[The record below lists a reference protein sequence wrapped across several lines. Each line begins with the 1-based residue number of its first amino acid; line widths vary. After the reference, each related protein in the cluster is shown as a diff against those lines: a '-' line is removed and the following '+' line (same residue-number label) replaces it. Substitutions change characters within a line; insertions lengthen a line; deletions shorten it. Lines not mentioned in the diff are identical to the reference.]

1 MDSREGFVFYR
12 PSEPLRRYVRYYW
25 VLRSDTAF
33 DELTFP
39 IGCPQ
44 LIFHK
49 KTPFYIPELHTSQP
63 TFAVSGQVNFPS
75 RLQSSGGLEMIVAVF
90 HPHALGV
97 ILGMPASEIYNIEV
111 SGYDL
116 PDRSLAELADRVY
129 DTTDDAECVKLIESW
144 LLSVIYGRGQ
154 TLDSRRVE
162 AALSMLLSDTGT
174 SVEAM
179 AECACLGT
187 RQFSR
192 VFRSMVSMGPK
203 EYARI
208 ARFQKSLWMMQ
219 AGGRDFASIAY
230 ACGYAD
236 QSHFIRECRI
246 YSGHTPLSLLEAT
259 GGVYSDLYSSPV

>member
-1 MDSREGFVFYR
+1 MDLRDGFTFYR
-12 PSEPLRRYVRYYW
+12 PSELLRRYVRYYW
-25 VLRSDTAF
+25 VLRSSAAF

-49 KTPFYIPELHTSQP
+49 KTPLYIPELHASQP
-63 TFAVSGQVNFPS
+63 AFAVSGQVNFPS

-97 ILGMPASEIYNIEV
+97 ILRMSASEIYNMEV

-116 PDRSLAELADRVY
+116 PDKNPAELADRVY
-129 DTTDDAECVKLIESW
+129 DTADDTECVKLIESW
-144 LLSVIYGRGQ
+144 LLSVIYGCGL

-162 AALSMLLSDTGT
+162 AAIGMLLADTGT
-174 SVEAM
+174 NVETM
-179 AECACLGT
+179 AECACLST

-192 VFRSMVSMGPK
+192 VFRSMVGMGPK

-246 YSGHTPLSLLEAT
+246 YSGHTPLSLLETT
-259 GGVYSDLYSSPV
+259 GGVYSDLYSSPI

>member
-1 MDSREGFVFYR
+1 M
-12 PSEPLRRYVRYYW
+12 
-25 VLRSDTAF
+25 
-33 DELTFP
+33 
-39 IGCPQ
+39 
-44 LIFHK
+44 
-49 KTPFYIPELHTSQP
+49 
-63 TFAVSGQVNFPS
+63 
-75 RLQSSGGLEMIVAVF
+75 
-90 HPHALGV
+90 
-97 ILGMPASEIYNIEV
+97 

-144 LLSVIYGRGQ
+144 LLSMIYGRGQ
-154 TLDSRRVE
+154 TLGSRRVE

-174 SVEAM
+174 SVGAM
-179 AECACLGT
+179 AGCACLGT

-192 VFRSMVSMGPK
+192 VFRSMVGMGPK

-259 GGVYSDLYSSPV
+259 GGVYSDLYSSPM